1 MTLAGPFRQHWSTTG
16 EDRESKV
23 LNFEPTTTGGPASR
37 QINQNIIGII
47 GTEKGIFT
55 AQNNDNEMTFSV
67 WIYPILGNETFE
79 SDERFQNSWPNVSDY
94 AGSTPHRIISQ
105 YDGFDG
111 DEEEKTF
118 VAIDSNGYDGG
129 QQGLQGTATGKVLF
143 RFMNISVTHSVNTI
157 NYGQWNHIL
166 ISMKRS
172 GNNTAND
179 QIDFAINGLN
189 YSNQFASNH
198 TRFLPSS
205 AITSHSTSNTLIDN
219 DVLDQSTLGAF
230 WAGINDHPSQDT
242 GAGFTQNSH
251 ASRAYNG
258 HMYQMYFDNKYYDL
272 TTYSNVTL
280 FNSTAK
286 RNNAALP
293 SRGTKPLVLITDFN
307 DFNSGSNDPGTVSP
321 REQVSTS
328 TLSKP

>member
-16 EDRESKV
+16 DDRESKV
-23 LNFEPTTTGGPASR
+23 LRHTPGFSTAS
-37 QINQNIIGII
+37 QALNNSGVIHTQ
-47 GTEKGIFT
+47 KGIFT

-67 WIYPILGNETFE
+67 WIYPILGYQNFE
-79 SDERFQNSWPNVSDY
+79 EDERGQPNPTDY
-94 AGSTPHRIISQ
+94 QGSAPHRIISQ
-105 YDGFDG
+105 YDRYDGGNG
-111 DEEEKTF
+111 DEVEKTF

-129 QQGLQGTATGKVLF
+129 NAGIQGSATGKVLF

-166 ISMKRS
+166 VSMKRS

-198 TRFLPSS
+198 TRYLPSS
-205 AITSHSTSNTLIDN
+205 DITSHSTSNTLIDN
-219 DVLDQSTLGAF
+219 DTGD
-230 WAGINDHPSQDT
+230 PSQI
-242 GAGFTQNSH
+242 GGFGGEGNPPSDITRH
-251 ASRAYNG
+251 YNG

-272 TTYSNVTL
+272 TTYSNVTI

-293 SRGTKPLVLITDFN
+293 SRSTKPLVLITDFN
-307 DFNSGSNDPGTVSP
+307 DFNSGSNDPGSISRGDVT
-321 REQVSTS
+321 TS

>member
-16 EDRESKV
+16 DDRESKV
-23 LNFEPTTTGGPASR
+23 FRHTPFQGTAVQALNNSGVIHT
-37 QINQNIIGII
+37 QN
-47 GTEKGIFT
+47 GIFT

-67 WIYPILGNETFE
+67 WIYPILGGQTFE
-79 SDERFQNSWPNVSDY
+79 EDIRGQPNPTDY
-94 AGSTPHRIISQ
+94 QGSAPHRIISQ
-105 YDGFDG
+105 YDRYDGGNG
-111 DEEEKTF
+111 DEVEKTF

-129 QQGLQGTATGKVLF
+129 NAGIQGSATGKVLF

-166 ISMKRS
+166 VSMKRS

-179 QIDFAINGLN
+179 KIDFAINGLN

-198 TRFLPSS
+198 TRYLPSS
-205 AITSHSTSNTLIDN
+205 DITSHSTSNTLIDN
-219 DVLDQSTLGAF
+219 DTGD
-230 WAGINDHPSQDT
+230 PSQI
-242 GAGFTQNSH
+242 GGFDSGGGQSYPPSNFTKH
-251 ASRAYNG
+251 YNG

-280 FNSTAK
+280 FYSTAK

-307 DFNSGSNDPGTVSP
+307 DFNSGSNNPGSILRGDVT
-321 REQVSTS
+321 TS

>member
-16 EDRESKV
+16 DDRESKI
-23 LNFEPTTTGGPASR
+23 LHFTPTRFSGGASR
-37 QINQNIIGII
+37 QINTDIIGII

-67 WIYPILGNETFE
+67 WIYPILGGANFE
-79 SDERFQNSWPNVSDY
+79 QDIRDEVIPPASDY

-105 YDGFDG
+105 YDGYDG

-118 VAIDSNGYDGG
+118 VAIDSNGYDAGPPSNSIIG
-129 QQGLQGTATGKVLF
+129 SATGKVLF
-143 RFMNISVTHSVNTI
+143 RFMNIEVEHSVDTI

-172 GNNTAND
+172 GNNAAND
-179 QIDFAINGLN
+179 KIDFAINGLN

-205 AITSHSTSNTLIDN
+205 DITTHSTSNTLIDN
-219 DVLDQSTLGAF
+219 DVKDQSTLGAF
-230 WAGINDHPSQDT
+230 WTGIADGPGQAN
-242 GAGFTQNSH
+242 TQAPN
-251 ASRAYNG
+251 ATQAYNG

-280 FNSTAK
+280 FYSTAK

-307 DFNSGSNDPGTVSP
+307 DFNSGSNNPGSILRGNVT
-321 REQVSTS
+321 TS